1 MPKTP
6 HKQTYPT
13 FARTKPE
20 RSQISKSVVSA
31 LLHHD
36 WRKIVLVH
44 AQSEKLLAGT
54 IQTVSY
60 DLHTRV
66 NVKVMVL

>member
-1 MPKTP
+1 MSD
-6 HKQTYPT
+6 KQTYPT

-54 IQTVSY
+54 PLDPVQA
-60 DLHTRV
+60 
-66 NVKVMVL
+66 